1 MDGGPQHEVSDARGW
16 VDRQI
21 ERAIAEA
28 QAAGWF
34 DPDDD
39 ATVARLADMVTAR
52 PLPPAVHR
60 YAAREFEAAGTDDR
74 R

>member
-1 MDGGPQHEVSDARGW
+1 MDGGPQHEVSDASGW

-28 QAAGWF
+28 QWAGWF

-39 ATVARLADMVTAR
+39 ATVHRLATMVLER
-52 PLPPAVHR
+52 PLPPAVQR
-60 YAAREFEAAGTDDR
+60 YAAREHGVARDDSGC
-74 R
+74 

>member
-1 MDGGPQHEVSDARGW
+1 MDGGPQHEVSYAHGW

-34 DPDDD
+34 DPDDA
-39 ATVARLADMVTAR
+39 ATVDRLATMVLAR

-60 YAAREFEAAGTDDR
+60 HAARELAAAGADDGC
-74 R
+74 

>member
-1 MDGGPQHEVSDARGW
+1 VDGGPQHEVSYAHGW

-39 ATVARLADMVTAR
+39 ATVDRLATMVLAR

-60 YAAREFEAAGTDDR
+60 HAARELEAGANDGC
-74 R
+74 